1 MPSRIQSN
9 ASDEVFHLSVELF
22 KGGGVTAP
30 TFLIQFLVSLNGT
43 ERIQFLIRQR
53 CVKCLI
59 EHTRLCSCYA
69 VNLLCFL
76 SQQLSLLR
84 CNGTSGPTLVD
95 PLIAVVKI
103 LGQRTVLR
111 LLLDASDP
119 VAQLGAGVLG
129 VGGVGQV
136 AISDVVTF
144 LQQKI
149 PSTVLT
155 PAD

>member
-1 MPSRIQSN
+1 MKDQRSFSSSGS
-9 ASDEVFHLSVELF
+9 AF
-22 KGGGVTAP
+22 
-30 TFLIQFLVSLNGT
+30 SLNGT

-95 PLIAVVKI
+95 PLIAVVKS

-119 VAQLGAGVLG
+119 VDQLGAGVLG
-129 VGGVGQV
+129 VGGVGQA

-144 LQQKI
+144 
-149 PSTVLT
+149 S
-155 PAD
+155 

>member
-1 MPSRIQSN
+1 MKDQRP
-9 ASDEVFHLSVELF
+9 LSSSGSAF
-22 KGGGVTAP
+22 
-30 TFLIQFLVSLNGT
+30 SLNGT

-95 PLIAVVKI
+95 PLIAVVKS

-119 VAQLGAGVLG
+119 VDQLGAGVLG
-129 VGGVGQV
+129 VGGVGQA